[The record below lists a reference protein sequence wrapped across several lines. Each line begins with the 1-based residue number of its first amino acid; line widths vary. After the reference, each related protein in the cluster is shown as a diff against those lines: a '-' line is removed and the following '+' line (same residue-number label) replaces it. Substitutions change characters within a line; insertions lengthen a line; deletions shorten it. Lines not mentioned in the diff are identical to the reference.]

1 MSEQMAT
8 IEIPGNLFQLL
19 KQKADFMHRP
29 VEDLVIQ
36 TLAIATLPVTD
47 LPPELA
53 VELDAMLHYSDDA
66 LWAATKPS
74 ISATE
79 RARLEQLNILVG
91 ERPLSETEKSEQ
103 TQLLKAW
110 QRSLARRARAFAIL
124 KLRGHPLPTEDEL
137 KAEVEQA
144 PWTGV

>member
-79 RARLEQLNILVG
+79 RARLEQLNMLVG

-110 QRSLARRARAFAIL
+110 QRSLARRARTFAIL

>member
-1 MSEQMAT
+1 MGEQMAT

-36 TLAIATLPVTD
+36 TLAIATPPVTD
-47 LPPELA
+47 LPPELV
-53 VELDAMLHYSDDA
+53 VELDALLNYSDDA

-74 ISATE
+74 ISPTE
-79 RARLEQLNILVG
+79 RARLEQLNILAG
-91 ERPLSETEKSEQ
+91 ERPLSETEKNEQ

-124 KLRGHPLPTEDEL
+124 QLRGHPLPTEDEL
-137 KAEVEQA
+137 KAEVEKA
-144 PWTGV
+144 G

>member
-36 TLAIATLPVTD
+36 TLAIATPPVTG
-47 LPPELA
+47 LPLELA
-53 VELDAMLHYSDDA
+53 VELDAMLNYSDDA

-79 RARLEQLNILVG
+79 RARLEQLDMLVG

-137 KAEVEQA
+137 KAEVEQT

>member
-1 MSEQMAT
+1 MSGTIT
-8 IEIPGNLFQLL
+8 IEIPGSLFQSL

-36 TLAIATLPVTD
+36 TLAIAAPPAD
-47 LPPELA
+47 LPPGLAIELEA
-53 VELDAMLHYSDDA
+53 KLNFSDDA

-79 RARLEQLNILVG
+79 RARLEQLNSLTG
-91 ERPLSETEKSEQ
+91 TRLLSEVEKEEQ
-103 TQLLKAW
+103 SQLLSAW
-110 QRSLARRARAFAIL
+110 QRSMARRARAFAIL
-124 KLRGHPLPTEDEL
+124 KLRGHPLPTAEEL

-144 PWTGV
+144 A